1 MKLHYKI
8 FYYIL
13 GVFSF
18 SNYFHFT
25 KIWKSKKRKFT
36 RNTRFLAN
44 FSISRIVNSGTNF
57 VVFCCNNIQPKK
69 FQTYQ
74 YIFCPYFVT
83 ICNPV
88 YGYVKIPKYYYN
100 IIGFKFYR

>member
-25 KIWKSKKRKFT
+25 KIWKSKK
-36 RNTRFLAN
+36 AN
-44 FSISRIVNSGTNF
+44 IYEKYKIFSISRIVNTGTKF
-57 VVFCCNNIQPKK
+57 VVFCCNNIQPKR

-74 YIFCPYFVT
+74 YIICPYFVT
-83 ICNPV
+83 ICNPN

-100 IIGFKFYR
+100 IFGSKFYKFI